1 MSAPHSIAVCWGHL
15 LPDPSRLNTLS
26 ADDLDAIERT
36 AECEAISVGHG
47 IAAIGE
53 LLANTADA
61 GELTN
66 HTARDIG
73 WLLQSLGYLSGRLTD
88 VANGAEYELE
98 RRKAAAPHPTAEG

>member
-1 MSAPHSIAVCWGHL
+1 MSAVCWSHL

-26 ADDLDAIERT
+26 TEDLDAIERT
-36 AECEAISVGHG
+36 AECEAMAVGHG

-61 GELTN
+61 GELTDDA
-66 HTARDIG
+66 ARNIG
-73 WLLQSLGYLSGRLTD
+73 WLIKSLGTLSGRLVD

-98 RRKAAAPHPTAEG
+98 RRKGETAQ